1 VGQGLSGLGAGADL
15 NGFLGDRD
23 DRGRHPGRSGDHALP
38 AILDGRDAT
47 VHQSQVR
54 LVVQAV
60 HALDY
65 GFVKFVD
72 GLSAL
77 CGVGID
83 LVDALDV
90 QLDFEAA

>member
-1 VGQGLSGLGAGADL
+1 
-15 NGFLGDRD
+15 
-23 DRGRHPGRSGDHALP
+23 
-38 AILDGRDAT
+38 
-47 VHQSQVR
+47 VR